1 MDLRNVFDKP
11 QHHQLGDGAATASK
25 NETLYVQLPSHPPN
39 DPSEKGISEMRKVL
53 SLIITRLRDREKPPS
68 VFAQLASEA
77 DKKHANRID
86 AMVASFKDAV
96 RKANAPKPD
105 AYGAG
110 GSGDEDVAA
119 DAYSTDETLDL
130 MTQLRHTLLVARKK
144 GWELLPSKAPP
155 QAPSDRSRT
164 KSPTPRPSPFRRRKT
179 TPERAQSS
187 ELAYDEADI
196 RSACLDLVAQIVEED
211 CRYRVQNPRLKAPPH
226 ALQAVTLDV
235 ALAVLEPEPKPHT
248 LSAVAFALIPGFYT
262 FHPRFHSRLLQF
274 FEEAILGT
282 LLELLQKTQ
291 GSYQLLMESTKALEF
306 SALTSTPTI
315 AISIEGEGKRTSS
328 HSLWSATGSNLRI
341 LSTTAPFQA
350 MDIYRLGSVVPP
362 LLSAVLDCVEINDS
376 SVESLELFRAV
387 RVLEMIAAGK
397 LDSYLDL
404 LQVIAYHSSEARYR
418 AYSVLASFWPEV
430 IGHVT
435 ASVPFPVV
443 SKPPRPRDVKRLKV
457 HGNDNPFDHQFIPW
471 RFQALIRR
479 STVATTG
486 GPSALTTDYPTSC
499 QVCNESISGF
509 GLKCVLCPCALH
521 FMCYDSPAGSF
532 FSQYP
537 SAQDSETQ
545 RLAVTRFS
553 RILPRRKGELD
564 CVSINNHHFHIVN
577 LFTLTLCFVCRLPI
591 WGCTLQ
597 GLRCDK
603 CHLFVHHTCISDQF
617 NECNASPPT
626 SKLVTI
632 DWTDMRKSFVAH
644 YFDVLLT
651 EEQIYSHSFE
661 DISILQGVLWTQL
674 QILMNG
680 IASGSIIIEQP
691 SPSTDLGREN
701 RVEEFELQ
709 YCVRIYEA
717 YLASGRNPKSSP
729 LEYYQRLH
737 RSSVDT
743 SILFDWSLLLYI
755 VATSKC
761 PPAAY
766 SGPDPGGLLSVQT
779 TLPPHPPSPPQ
790 VSEIVSLAHI
800 RDVLGSE
807 MNVKSDVAAKHLLR
821 HVHTLGFFRRVDGQ
835 FRLFDDRDAPPN
847 QIFCIFPLP
856 VLLDTS
862 VDVETLVAAI
872 EASLADI
879 DLSVNESAL
888 LLLNQRCPPNIWASE
903 YGLGRLARAILS
915 WICTD
920 DDRLIRVA
928 TEFAS
933 QKRPLPGVLPASTA
947 HLWPPLPVSR
957 PETLNSSTSG
967 GEYVSARRVLLNRY
981 IVPWMRALHALDA
994 NSYAGILFD
1003 FCRSQAAEK
1012 WSDPISLEDDVR
1024 ASINS
1029 TDLGDEMLRI
1039 ILKLCHSSVILSCFD
1054 AVFVSWLDAVSG
1066 MNSNIQ
1072 PVPYPFLPRLFNM
1085 DAEAL
1090 HYASQSE
1097 KPAATELNDGWQV
1110 DPWKVITDGAAEG
1123 PSGMQRTLRWL
1134 ELLARS
1140 GVSIPVSTYKQMAA
1154 YLRDSDA
1161 AFEMHQALTRC
1172 FTATCWLKSHGAQ
1185 DLLGLIATIHDRL
1198 AGWISINYVHDDKRD
1213 KIDNFIRL
1221 SMAACLLLYGFDRE
1235 YVVSIGLIEPSEQR
1249 DFPTR
1254 RKFTGFGAIES
1265 ATLALNI
1272 ELVNILS
1279 RYVTFLRPEI
1289 SVLVAAFL
1297 DSVVSDSSPLGKN
1310 EVDSFI
1316 TINAYALNTCVWS
1329 FYGLQLPKL
1338 SLIRS
1343 PLLLKLLIVDSKPM
1357 EMIITETLSDPDSG
1371 HRQLAIQ
1378 KMHLIS
1384 LDINSEP
1391 FQMEDR
1397 QWRHCVV
1404 PVLRLFFASLW
1415 NDPSEE
1421 NRQIVDVAC
1430 QSFLQVHLDAISR
1443 CWDESLLKAPIGERV
1458 RLVRFLLRL
1467 HPYFPTWRVLSWDA
1481 IVDSMLEDDLIS
1493 SHGVDDG
1500 SNIIA
1505 QIFSPEI
1512 IEEPSNESDMTLLRT
1527 LLVSLSLQFIGDGIR
1542 VDVFTVL
1549 KIKHH
1554 LARVLSFSES
1564 RLMQNVNGTV
1574 HIHLGSITSIPPTAY
1589 PCISSL
1595 KRAIDGPGMVDLAP
1609 SAMGFKTVTEANA
1622 PCLAGSVFD
1631 DIVIAV
1637 ITSIDV
1643 VQLPYLV
1650 ARSWLEI
1657 VVIIILKHDFDHPAL
1672 HPLNSRLVDTVKR
1685 LVDNI
1690 RKDVNQELCQLSLSV
1705 SHALL
1710 QTRGNW
1716 ATKILSRQ
1724 IFAISSM
1731 VVDLDLK
1738 PEHVLVAQ
1746 GIAFLESAFEK
1757 FVTSG
1762 LFKSLFKNDPLPH
1775 RFFDVLSTIIKSSAS
1790 QSEETLPNEIIRT
1803 VLEKMFDLREGETD
1817 RDLFASVGP
1826 IIRNLADFVVRVHHK
1841 NLSNRLLQDIALGLT
1856 NIARKTAEWPSSAFN
1871 PNPLFF
1877 MVTTIIQHNKAR
1889 CKDILLH
1896 LETLLRA
1903 CLVRFDVHEESLD
1916 YLFKVTGSLISRTN
1930 SVQFD
1935 LPPQHLP
1942 LAVVDTLVEELK
1954 GRGRSSVAT
1963 LLAMLRTVSACLI
1976 SDPSIFTADAQWRLA
1991 NSAAAYLELSHA
2003 TERFTDYHFK
2013 CLVVVSHIVLTASE
2027 EPFGNSIINDVMG
2040 SNSNR
2045 NDVSLRCWAAL
2056 GLAALET
2063 PRHRLTMLQHV
2074 ANFGLSYSKT
2084 LQHLAYPEAVSGW
2097 APVAAAAM
2105 SSAFAAMKIWIL
2117 LAWNEDV
2124 LIEEPDEACS
2134 FERIVWNE
2142 VWPPFEKVINVSMSS
2157 SFDPSLPI
2165 TSVIWGSYV
2174 DLVIFLM
2181 SYRSIL
2187 MVDTSVTHAL
2197 LLEKLSA
2204 TTSDA
2209 MHQKLARALQA
2220 IQHPPPQVPRAQ
2232 LINRARSDLLASEK
2246 LTQRLQILGPK
2257 EQVVKRATG

>member
-86 AMVASFKDAV
+86 AMVASFKDA
-96 RKANAPKPD
+96 
-105 AYGAG
+105 
-110 GSGDEDVAA
+110 DVAA

-196 RSACLDLVAQIVEED
+196 RSACLDLAQG
-211 CRYRVQNPRLKAPPH
+211 APH

-418 AYSVLASFWPEV
+418 AYSV

-521 FMCYDSPAGSF
+521 FIF

-626 SKLVTI
+626 SKLP
-632 DWTDMRKSFVAH
+632 F
-644 YFDVLLT
+644 
-651 EEQIYSHSFE
+651 FE

-755 VATSKC
+755 VATSN
-761 PPAAY
+761 
-766 SGPDPGGLLSVQT
+766 LLSVQT

-807 MNVKSDVAAKHLLR
+807 MNVKSDVAAKHC
-821 HVHTLGFFRRVDGQ
+821 FFRRVDGQ

-947 HLWPPLPVSR
+947 HF
-957 PETLNSSTSG
+957 G

-1505 QIFSPEI
+1505 QIFSSEI

-1609 SAMGFKTVTEANA
+1609 SAMGFKTVPEANA

-1757 FVTSG
+1757 F
-1762 LFKSLFKNDPLPH
+1762 NDPLPH